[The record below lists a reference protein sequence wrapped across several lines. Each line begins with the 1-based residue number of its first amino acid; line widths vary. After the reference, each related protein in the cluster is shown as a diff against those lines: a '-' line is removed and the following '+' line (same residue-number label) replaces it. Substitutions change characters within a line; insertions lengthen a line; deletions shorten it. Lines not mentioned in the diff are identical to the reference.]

1 MSDTDILREL
11 FSSRVVVRIAG
22 SKVTLE
28 EPAQPESR
36 VTINNVP
43 EDAVCIKADCIDMR
57 QLFGDTDRGECKRA
71 DYLLFSESKKCVL
84 VIELK
89 SKKDAWPK
97 ICQQLHGASCLAR
110 YCGEV
115 GKTFWRARDFLQG
128 YRHCFVSISHT
139 VIKRASQD
147 EKVESSRLD
156 PLVKIKRISRPHH
169 LQYPKLIAESK

>member
-1 MSDTDILREL
+1 MSDTVILREL
-11 FSSRVVVRIAG
+11 FSPEIVVAVVG
-22 SKVTLE
+22 NKVTLE
-28 EPAQPESR
+28 EPTQPESR

-43 EDAVCIKADCIDMR
+43 DDAVCIKADCIDMR

-71 DYLLFSESKKCVL
+71 DYLLFSESKKCIL
-84 VIELK
+84 IIELK
-89 SKKDAWPK
+89 KTKDAWSN

-128 YRHCFVSISHT
+128 YRHCFVSICHT
-139 VIKRASQD
+139 VIKKASQED
-147 EKVESSRLD
+147 KVESSRLD